1 MGGAPKGLGLRSPL
15 PTPHVH
21 AAPRRISERRA
32 ETRLPPG
39 TARELNGAFSDHT
52 TQEGGRNPSPATQSA
67 LNPGGTMHCSHS
79 SGNKINIS
87 SPPKT
92 PTMGLFHGRDS
103 GTSRRPP
110 PGRGAG
116 CSAPAVFAQP
126 VLGLKSPPGLAWP
139 RLPTFWSWPSMDSGP
154 VGGDWAQ
161 PVSVWEGKKE
171 AREEEPDID

>member
-1 MGGAPKGLGLRSPL
+1 MGGAPKGPGLRSPL

-87 SPPKT
+87 SPKDPHNGAFSWQGLGDQPAAST
-92 PTMGLFHGRDS
+92 WQRGWLLGPCRLCPTC
-103 GTSRRPP
+103 
-110 PGRGAG
+110 PG
-116 CSAPAVFAQP
+116 AQE
-126 VLGLKSPPGLAWP
+126 STWPGLAPPAHFLVMAEHGQWP
-139 RLPTFWSWPSMDSGP
+139 CGWGLGTACECL
-154 VGGDWAQ
+154 GGE
-161 PVSVWEGKKE
+161 EGGKGGTGH
-171 AREEEPDID
+171 